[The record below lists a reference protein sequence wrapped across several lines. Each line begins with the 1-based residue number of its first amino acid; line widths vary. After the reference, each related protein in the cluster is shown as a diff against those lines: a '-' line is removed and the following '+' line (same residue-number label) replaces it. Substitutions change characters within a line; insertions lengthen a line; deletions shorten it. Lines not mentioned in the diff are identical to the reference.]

1 MSIKRDMFYRMLL
14 PVLVLALLLGLS
26 GVAAAQMGKG
36 WFQVD
41 SLRAEGNLLV
51 EGNATVNGDLTL
63 GSDLTAGDNVT
74 VGNFLYL
81 TAGTAISLTNGGI
94 VTATNTYQ
102 PIDAAPSSTVTVTV
116 AAGSSGQ
123 LLRLINR
130 GTGTIV
136 VADASTMVLA
146 STYSMGQYDSLL
158 LMSDGTNWI
167 EMGRSNN

>member
-1 MSIKRDMFYRMLL
+1 MSIPRASKPLV
-14 PVLVLALLLGLS
+14 VLFVLALLFVS
-26 GVAAAQMGKG
+26 AGVASAQMGKG

-41 SLRAEGNLLV
+41 SLWAESNLRVDGEANL
-51 EGNATVNGDLTL
+51 NTDLTV
-63 GSDLTAGDNVT
+63 GDDLVIGDDLT
-74 VGNFLYL
+74 VGNFLQL
-81 TAGTAISLTNGGI
+81 TAATAISLTNGGI

-116 AAGSSGQ
+116 AAGSAGQ
-123 LLRLINR
+123 LLRLINQ

-136 VADASTMVLA
+136 IVDTGNMVLA

-158 LMSDGTNWI
+158 LMADGTRWI

>member
-1 MSIKRDMFYRMLL
+1 MTTTKRTTTRLLL
-14 PVLVLALLLGLS
+14 PLLVLALLLALS

-51 EGNATVNGDLTL
+51 EGDATIN
-63 GSDLTAGDNVT
+63 SDLTVGDNAT